1 MILMHKQIILIILIC
16 CISCRNPT
24 LTQYIK
30 HELTIWN
37 YYESNGYDNYNGE
50 VGVNFRFEHTGWLWR
65 YTGGNRPMIQTN
77 GSRKWAFY
85 LPENEDSVYINVRFF
100 YQRDI
105 EIKIVDADTT
115 IRLNEDKV
123 FKFWNCGDSTVTQYP
138 FPACLT
144 EITKTG

>member
-1 MILMHKQIILIILIC
+1 MIFMHKQIILIILIC
-16 CISCRNPT
+16 CISCESPT
-24 LTQYIK
+24 ITQYIK

-50 VGVNFRFEHTGWLWR
+50 VGVNFRFEHTGWFWR
-65 YTGGNRPMIQTN
+65 YTFGNRPMIQTN
-77 GSRKWAFY
+77 DSRKWVIY

-100 YQRDI
+100 YQRAI

-144 EITKTG
+144 EITKTD

>member
-1 MILMHKQIILIILIC
+1 MIFIHKQIILIILIC
-16 CISCRNPT
+16 CISCRSPT
-24 LTQYIK
+24 ITQYIK

-50 VGVNFRFEHTGWLWR
+50 VGVNFRFEHNGWFWR
-65 YTGGNRPMIQTN
+65 YTIGNRPMIQTN
-77 GSRKWAFY
+77 DSRKWMIY

-105 EIKIVDADTT
+105 EIKIVDADTI